1 MEQTDTALTVLRD
14 VEWKVSKTGQ
24 INPVA
29 VFDPVDLG
37 GAISRAS
44 LHNVSFAENLHLGI
58 GDQIRVRR
66 SKMITPQV
74 DQNLTMSGGMQIPNQ
89 CPSCG
94 NPARISNEN
103 GSKFLWCDNPDCP
116 AQRFSKFE
124 HFCSR
129 DAMDIAGM
137 SGRTL
142 EKIMDAVH
150 MTRFVEIYR
159 LREERFRLM
168 EIDGLGEK
176 SVDTILQEI
185 QDSRRVRLENF
196 INALSIPM
204 IGYGA
209 SKAISEHF
217 QGSWHSFR
225 EAIKSRFDFSQ
236 IRNIGSELND
246 SIYEWMDSHFGEMDL
261 LSDEMDFQVIGQK
274 GVKFKL
280 LTFVIAA
287 MDFHCFEN
295 QEVCKT
301 AIKNLGGRVASSVS
315 SKTSYLINNDKNSL
329 SFKNRRAKEL
339 GIPIISEEELINMM
353 TR

>member
-1 MEQTDTALTVLRD
+1 MSVALTILRN
-14 VEWKVSKTGQ
+14 VEWRTSKTGQ

-37 GAISRAS
+37 GAIISRAT
-44 LHNVSFAENLHLGI
+44 LHNVSFIESLHLGI
-58 GDQIRVRR
+58 GDRVSVYRR
-66 SKMITPQV
+66 NMATPQV
-74 DQNLTMSGGMQIPNQ
+74 DKNLTKSGSLSIPQQ

-94 NPARISNEN
+94 KPARISNEN

-116 AQRFSKFE
+116 AQIIRKFK

-129 DAMDIAGM
+129 DAMNIAGL

-142 EKIMDAVH
+142 EKVMDAVP
-150 MTRFVEIYR
+150 MTRFIEIYNLSKKR
-159 LREERFRLM
+159 DQLLA
-168 EIDGLGEK
+168 IDGLGEK
-176 SVDTILQEI
+176 SVDSILQEI
-185 QDSRRVRLENF
+185 QESRKVRLENF

-204 IGYGA
+204 IGYGTA
-209 SKAISEHF
+209 KAISEYF
-217 QGSWHSFR
+217 RGSWRSFR
-225 EAIKSRFDFSQ
+225 EAVKAEFDFSQ

-246 SIYEWMDSHFGEMDL
+246 SIYVWIGSHYGEMEL
-261 LSDEMDFQVIGQK
+261 LSDEMKFQVIGQQ
-274 GVKFKL
+274 GIKFKL
-280 LTFVIAA
+280 LTFVIAGNL
-287 MDFHCFEN
+287 HCFDSRDA
-295 QEVCKT
+295 CKE
-301 AIKNLGGRVASSVS
+301 AIRNLGGKVASSVS